1 MPFSLS
7 GGSRSTIM
15 NFVKGVVLFIA
26 LVLCSGYMLHSR
38 SIVRQEKQEKD
49 AAERVSPEQ
58 LAHAKTLFT
67 EKCARCHGLDGT
79 SKTVLGAMLGAPDF
93 TNARWWKDDVDD
105 KRLAKSITKGKDEMP
120 AFGKKLTRQ
129 EIVSLV
135 AYVRRFNKAD
145 AATTGH

>member
-1 MPFSLS
+1 
-7 GGSRSTIM
+7 
-15 NFVKGVVLFIA
+15 
-26 LVLCSGYMLHSR
+26 
-38 SIVRQEKQEKD
+38 
-49 AAERVSPEQ
+49 
-58 LAHAKTLFT
+58 
-67 EKCARCHGLDGT
+67 
-79 SKTVLGAMLGAPDF
+79 MLGAPDF
-93 TNARWWKDDVDD
+93 TDVRWWKDDVDD

>member
-1 MPFSLS
+1 
-7 GGSRSTIM
+7 M

-26 LVLCSGYMLHSR
+26 LALSSGYLLHSR
-38 SIVRQEKQEKD
+38 ARAGQEKQDK
-49 AAERVSPEQ
+49 AESATVSPEQ

-79 SKTVLGAMLGAPDF
+79 SKTILGAMLGAPDF
-93 TNARWWKDDVDD
+93 TDARWWKDDVDD